1 MFFFMA
7 IGACLLWKYNF
18 LNRINNNVNKWPIN
32 NLINNVQWKL
42 NWFNKR
48 SICHIFCLC
57 NINKSISSRTLAY
70 TFLLQVQNMYLYDL
84 AMPPHPPPLPPNHT
98 IVEHRQK
105 STFTIIIYTTQ
116 MVLKTSFF
124 NIIL

>member
-57 NINKSISSRTLAY
+57 NINKSISGRTLAY

-84 AMPPHPPPLPPNHT
+84 AMPPHPPLPPNHT